1 MNCINA
7 YEEVLIGSIKKQT
20 GSADRPQTT
29 QKETNNCCLWVFTKP
44 NRINFISIFIDQ
56 ASAAAMHHFLSVLLV
71 INGLHVSVQ
80 TAGRRSARSVNR
92 HYRSWLTVSNGMN
105 WGSWGF
111 KDMCP
116 SGMYAAGFSLKVD
129 EPSYGFWDDNKGL
142 TGIRLHCIRPSRASL
157 GLYEDYASVQ
167 SEVGG
172 WGQWTE
178 IKWCPCCFLTA
189 FQLRVESFQ
198 GIGDDTAVNNIRFKC
213 SGGSLLHGDGT
224 SWGEW
229 GRWGP
234 TCQGKAICGIK
245 TRIEEPQGSGDNTAL
260 NDVRMYCCD

>member
-1 MNCINA
+1 MLA
-7 YEEVLIGSIKKQT
+7 FVGLQFHQLETEELDLGSGESCDLI
-20 GSADRPQTT
+20 A
-29 QKETNNCCLWVFTKP
+29 L
-44 NRINFISIFIDQ
+44 
-56 ASAAAMHHFLSVLLV
+56 ASAAAMHHLLFVLLV

-92 HYRSWLTVSNGMN
+92 YYRSRLTVSNGMN
-105 WGSWGF
+105 WGLWGF

-142 TGIRLHCIRPSRASL
+142 TGIRLHCISPLRASL

-198 GIGDDTAVNNIRFKC
+198 GIGDDTAANNIRFKC

-229 GRWGP
+229 GGWGP

-260 NDVRMYCCD
+260 NDARMYCCD